1 MTAKRLHTDAPGR
14 DLAVHFTWPVV
25 GCQFG
30 DYLDIR
36 LPGVWVRVIRRDDT
50 GFTMDIFPFI
60 ATVEWA
66 PEPTSYVIVKTINL
80 L

>member
-1 MTAKRLHTDAPGR
+1 VVAGR
-14 DLAVHFTWPVV
+14 
-25 GCQFG
+25 QFG

-36 LPGVWVRVIRRDDT
+36 LPGVWVRVIRRDDA

-66 PEPTSYVIVKTINL
+66 PEPTPYVIVKTINL
-80 L
+80 WCRASAVVGTLNLK